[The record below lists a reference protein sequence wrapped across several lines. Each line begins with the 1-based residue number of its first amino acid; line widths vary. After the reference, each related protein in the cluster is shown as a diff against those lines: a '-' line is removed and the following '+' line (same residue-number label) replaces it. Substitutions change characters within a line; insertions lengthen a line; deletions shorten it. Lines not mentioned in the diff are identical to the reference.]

1 MIFPAWS
8 LSIHHY
14 YTHRKRK
21 YSILK
26 KYSLSFTDAE
36 SALMEPMLEANDL
49 SRKYGAFEAL
59 KRTSLSL
66 FAGDLVALTGPN
78 GAGKSTL
85 LLCLSG
91 LLSPSTGEIRVEGH
105 DLYEEEQAARR
116 RLAYVPDVPVFYQ
129 ELTAWE
135 HLYFMAL
142 AHEVMDDGFETR
154 AERLLRDFGLWES
167 RDMYPHAYSRGM
179 RLKLGLALAL
189 IRPFKVLLLDEPSS
203 ALDEQSTALLADRLA
218 RLRDEGAA
226 VLLSTHDPQ
235 LTVNIQAKI
244 WSMSE
249 GTLAT
254 R

>member
-1 MIFPAWS
+1 MDP
-8 LSIHHY
+8 L
-14 YTHRKRK
+14 
-21 YSILK
+21 
-26 KYSLSFTDAE
+26 
-36 SALMEPMLEANDL
+36 LETNDL

-59 KRTSLSL
+59 KNTNISL
-66 FAGDLVALTGPN
+66 FPGDLVALTGPN

-91 LLSPSTGEIRVEGH
+91 LLSPSSGVIRVSGH

-116 RLAYVPDVPVFYQ
+116 GLAYVPDVPVFYQ

-135 HLYFMAL
+135 HLYFIAL
-142 AHEVMDDGFETR
+142 AHDGMDGFEAR

-167 RDMYPHAYSRGM
+167 RDLFPHAYSRGM

-203 ALDEQSTALLADRLA
+203 ALDVQSTALLADRLA

-235 LTVNIQAKI
+235 LTVNLHAKI

-249 GTLAT
+249 GSLAT
-254 R
+254 Q